1 MTAWKLAGGDGTQE
15 EKDSCRA
22 EKRGGGCEGCS
33 IIYPT
38 LPSAQLL
45 MEDKRK
51 YVQITTRGRFTSGG
65 FSPSFKVYD
74 SVLLGLRFLTKKK
87 HFMFQSFGV

>member
-1 MTAWKLAGGDGTQE
+1 MSLGGRIWSCRALAMRNAAQAAMTAWKLVGGDGTQE
-15 EKDSCRA
+15 EKNSCWD

-45 MEDKRK
+45 MDKK
-51 YVQITTRGRFTSGG
+51 ENMYKSGPG
-65 FSPSFKVYD
+65 
-74 SVLLGLRFLTKKK
+74 
-87 HFMFQSFGV
+87 